1 MYRAIFQEYGTP
13 NVGRKNYVHEEV
25 WGYFESPDQFKQA
38 VLERFTSKRDEPVF
52 TEDNDATVVVR
63 WRYVGSLSNNCLR
76 LMKIQPTGWLT
87 GEYPYGSPQL

>member
-13 NVGRKNYVHEEV
+13 SIGRRNYVHEEV
-25 WGYFESPDQFKQA
+25 WGYFESLDQFKQA